1 MTRSFKVSS
10 VANKWSARIALASI
24 SAALFVASANVLIDV
39 DEDVVVVVPVL
50 ASSRC
55 QDGNINLIQNS
66 VVAGESSVTPTSNDA
81 FRASKFIRVWRFGFI
96 RQADWPD
103 ALVERD
109 ILFRLQDADIVQ
121 NLSLGDFVFFVA
133 FDRLQQVSFLVF
145 FGCHL

>member
-1 MTRSFKVSS
+1 MMTRSFKVSS

-66 VVAGESSVTPTSNDA
+66 VVAGD
-81 FRASKFIRVWRFGFI
+81 
-96 RQADWPD
+96 
-103 ALVERD
+103 
-109 ILFRLQDADIVQ
+109 
-121 NLSLGDFVFFVA
+121 
-133 FDRLQQVSFLVF
+133 
-145 FGCHL
+145 